1 MTLYC
6 ANIKG
11 QLCFIDQASWNRFDK
26 IVFEKIKEPIY
37 HSSDLPV
44 VWWEENQGS
53 QIRALGY
60 NGSDNTWTSIEF
72 SVIWFSFEGLV
83 CMTFLMMILLAGL
96 AGLALCTATGR
107 TWLRRGYDWLRQG
120 LRWFSQGQNE
130 TPATQGQNET
140 PAQLSIETEVGS
152 QLALNW
158 SFDGVW
164 RTRFEDG
171 NTETAPPLE
180 NETPTPT
187 EKEEEEHS
195 LKEIIVI

>member
-11 QLCFIDQASWNRFDK
+11 QLCFIDQGIWNRFDK
-26 IVFEKIKEPIY
+26 LVFEKIKEPIY

-44 VWWEENQGS
+44 VWWEETVGS

-60 NGSDNTWTSIEF
+60 NGSDNTWTSLDL
-72 SVIWFSFEGLV
+72 SVKWFSLEGLV
-83 CMTFLMMILLAGL
+83 CLVFLMMILLAGL
-96 AGLALCTATGR
+96 VGLALCTATGR
-107 TWLRRGYDWLRQG
+107 TWMRRGYDWLRQG
-120 LRWFSQGQNE
+120 LRLAWFSQGQNE
-130 TPATQGQNET
+130 TPTTQGQNET

-164 RTRFEDG
+164 KTTFEDG
-171 NTETAPPLE
+171 TGGVNNETAPPTE
-180 NETPTPT
+180 EEET
-187 EKEEEEHS
+187 EEHS